1 MSFFVSET
9 TADRMNAAQA
19 VIGDVRQRW
28 TRFRFDFAQS
38 IDQHAF
44 AQSPTAR
51 AQHLDVQRAHP
62 AFEDLSTRDDDFRS
76 LIADAGERALLGDA
90 HFPDPRIKPPE
101 FSKGD
106 LVTGGSRAF

>member
-9 TADRMNAAQA
+9 TADCMNAAQTI
-19 VIGDVRQRW
+19 IGDVRQRW
-28 TRFRFDFAQS
+28 PRLRFDFAQS

-76 LIADAGERALLGDA
+76 LIADARERAPLSDA